1 MGLLV
6 TLHLISSNVYGSLNA
21 PLNRGFSYIEVWGL
35 GTQGTI
41 LLAIMEYGF
50 ILLCMRFQERK
61 ITEEKFRTLDL
72 ITFILSIIF
81 FVGLNNEHILLV
93 HNSESLNCS
102 ILVMKFLRFLCLD
115 YNHFNIQC
123 MHTSNY

>member
-21 PLNRGFSYIEVWGL
+21 PLNRGFSYIEVWVL
-35 GTQGTI
+35 GMQGTI

-81 FVGLNNEHILLV
+81 FVG
-93 HNSESLNCS
+93 
-102 ILVMKFLRFLCLD
+102 
-115 YNHFNIQC
+115 FNIYYWYTIQN
-123 MHTSNY
+123 H